1 MFTFKKHKY
10 IINILNNL
18 NNLNNLNMT
27 LKTYTETEIDILNI
41 LNTDIDTT
49 QNEYK
54 QGKITKENKDK
65 IVSNRSEAIKLLT
78 AISIEKA
85 NYTKYKA

>member
-18 NNLNNLNMT
+18 NNLNMT
-27 LKTYTETEIDILNI
+27 LKTYTKTEIDILNI

-49 QNEYK
+49 QKEYE
-54 QGKITKENKDK
+54 QGKITKKK
-65 IVSNRSEAIKLLT
+65 
-78 AISIEKA
+78 
-85 NYTKYKA
+85 